1 MGLDL
6 FHKPTLS
13 LIGQQLMGLAVVC
26 ANPICAFAAEI
37 TINDC
42 NGVTRAQIAL
52 ADQSERK
59 DLTIGI
65 EDKIAQAKKVSL
77 KSDSDLKTSEVTNGQ
92 AYFENLNSGVY
103 ELCPESASAQLT
115 TVNFS
120 TTDKNS
126 ISSLGAVALGAAA
139 IGGSVLAIGSGSDN
153 SSGSNQPNSGSVLSQ
168 NTGSAS
174 LSNAKPSAAPRV
186 PPNSDLASNCLNG
199 QRLKPISPFQ

>member
-6 FHKPTLS
+6 FSKPTLS
-13 LIGQQLMGLAVVC
+13 LIGQRLTGLALLC
-26 ANPICAFAAEI
+26 ATPIYAFAAEI

-42 NGVTRAQIAL
+42 NGITRAQIAL
-52 ADQSERK
+52 ADQGERK

-65 EDKIAQAKKVSL
+65 EDKVDQAKKVSL
-77 KSDSDLKTSEVTNGQ
+77 KSDSDLMTSEVTNGQ

-120 TTDKNS
+120 STDQNS

-139 IGGSVLAIGSGSDN
+139 IGGSVVAIGSGSDN
-153 SSGSNQPNSGSVLSQ
+153 SSGSSSPDSGTVLSQ

-174 LSNAKPSAAPRV
+174 LSNRKPNVAPKATT
-186 PPNSDLASNCLNG
+186 NSDLVNNCLNDD
-199 QRLKPISPFQ
+199 RINPMSPFQ

>member
-1 MGLDL
+1 MRLDL
-6 FHKPTLS
+6 FCKPTLCF
-13 LIGQQLMGLAVVC
+13 IGQRLTVLAFLCVTPVL
-26 ANPICAFAAEI
+26 ADAVEI

-65 EDKIAQAKKVSL
+65 EDKIAEAKKVSL
-77 KSDSDLKTSEVTNGQ
+77 KSDSDSMTSEITNGQ

-120 TTDKNS
+120 STDQNS

-139 IGGSVLAIGSGSDN
+139 IGGSVVAIGSGSDN
-153 SSGSNQPNSGSVLSQ
+153 SSGSNSPDSGSVLSQ

-174 LSNAKPSAAPRV
+174 LSNRKPNVAPKATT
-186 PPNSDLASNCLNG
+186 NSDLVNCLNDD
-199 QRLKPISPFQ
+199 RIKPISPFK